1 MKITK
6 RAVPAVIPPHV
17 MKSLPLPMSLLPP
30 PKALIRPL
38 VKRAIRMV
46 AT

>member
-6 RAVPAVIPPHV
+6 SAATAVIPPHV
-17 MKSLPLPMSLLPP
+17 TKSLPLPISLLPP

-38 VKRAIRMV
+38 VKRAIRIV